1 MIEVEVVGIRLEVP
15 TNQPVLILR
24 DLERPR
30 YLPLWIGT
38 AEATAITLSLEGVVP
53 PRPLTHDLLA
63 DVIENLGA
71 VLTSVTIN
79 QFVDGVFMAV
89 LQFAN
94 HESISARPSDA
105 VALAVRL
112 DVAVFVE
119 SEVMDEA
126 ALDIDE
132 EMVDENDD
140 PIDPQVE
147 LDKFRAFLDEINP
160 EDFSN

>member
-15 TNQPVLILR
+15 SNQPVLILR
-24 DLERPR
+24 DLTRPR

-38 AEATAITLSLEGVVP
+38 AEATAISLSLEGVVP

-63 DVIENLGA
+63 DVIESLGA

-94 HESISARPSDA
+94 HDSISSRPSDA

-112 DVAVFVE
+112 DVPVFVDP
-119 SEVMDEA
+119 EVMDEA
-126 ALDIDE
+126 ALEMDE
-132 EMVDENDD
+132 AVDNEGIEDL
-140 PIDPQVE
+140 DPQAE